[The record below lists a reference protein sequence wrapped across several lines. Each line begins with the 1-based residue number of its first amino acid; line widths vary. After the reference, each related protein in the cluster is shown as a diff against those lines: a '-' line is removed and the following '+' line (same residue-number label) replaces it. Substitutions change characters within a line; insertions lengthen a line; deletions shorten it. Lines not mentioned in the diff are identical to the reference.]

1 MDRVSEPAGMRL
13 LLQQW
18 IAQDARSVPPAGR
31 WAIQRRGD
39 DRVIGGVILLP
50 LPPGRDDLE
59 IGWQLHPDVWGHGYA
74 TETTHAVARWAF
86 TQEVDEVF
94 AVVRPGN
101 VRATATARRNG
112 MEWVGETG
120 KYFGL
125 TLQVYRLRPAD
136 LDRSAHQNHLP
147 GSPTGDPPRGH
158 DR

>member
-1 MDRVSEPAGMRL
+1 
-13 LLQQW
+13 
-18 IAQDARSVPPAGR
+18 
-31 WAIQRRGD
+31 
-39 DRVIGGVILLP
+39 
-50 LPPGRDDLE
+50 
-59 IGWQLHPDVWGHGYA
+59 
-74 TETTHAVARWAF
+74 
-86 TQEVDEVF
+86 
-94 AVVRPGN
+94 VVRPGN